1 MTSTLVR
8 GRPRTSEAEALVAM
22 FSVRV
27 LKMGIGM
34 FSTFDTSNRSSV
46 VAVLAD
52 DWCSEDERRLVQ
64 FLLGVP
70 SADYQLLLYYFT
82 RKKVGLALGRQ
93 NPNTLVCLVECY
105 VSWEHFKKFVYNFC
119 LFVYKNFKSRKVW
132 MSELL

>member
-8 GRPRTSEAEALVAM
+8 SRPRTIEAEASVAT
-22 FSVRV
+22 FNVF
-27 LKMGIGM
+27 KMGIGM
-34 FSTFDTSNRSSV
+34 FSTFDTSNRSIV

-70 SADYQLLLYYFT
+70 SADYQLSFYYFT

-93 NPNTLVCLVECY
+93 NPNTSLLSGVLCY
-105 VSWEHFKKFVYNFC
+105 LGTLQEIC
-119 LFVYKNFKSRKVW
+119 I
-132 MSELL
+132 